1 MFFASAVS
9 EGSSVADW
17 LSALLTPVI
26 AAIAVYIAYQQWRTN
41 RRRLELDLYDRRLRI
56 YQATIECISAALSF
70 HPTTEAI
77 FGFRRSTA
85 EADFLFGPD
94 IRRYLDELFKHGL
107 ALQRWA
113 EEYRDRTQPLP
124 PGYDHQKVV
133 EGKHEESLWFAG
145 QHDEALRRF
154 KGYLNLTDHRSRRL
168 W

>member
-1 MFFASAVS
+1 MGWIGRMRRVG
-9 EGSSVADW
+9 GSGG
-17 LSALLTPVI
+17 I
-26 AAIAVYIAYQQWRTN
+26 GI
-41 RRRLELDLYDRRLRI
+41 ELDLDLGVEPSDRKVLVRAKIELLESVTDTI
-56 YQATIECISAALSF
+56 YQATIEYISAALSF

-133 EGKHEESLWFAG
+133 EGKHKESLWFAG

>member
-41 RRRLELDLYDRRLRI
+41 RRRLELDPYDRRLRI
-56 YQATIECISAALSF
+56 YQATIEYISAALSF

-94 IRRYLDELFKHGL
+94 IRR
-107 ALQRWA
+107 
-113 EEYRDRTQPLP
+113 
-124 PGYDHQKVV
+124 
-133 EGKHEESLWFAG
+133 
-145 QHDEALRRF
+145 
-154 KGYLNLTDHRSRRL
+154 
-168 W
+168 